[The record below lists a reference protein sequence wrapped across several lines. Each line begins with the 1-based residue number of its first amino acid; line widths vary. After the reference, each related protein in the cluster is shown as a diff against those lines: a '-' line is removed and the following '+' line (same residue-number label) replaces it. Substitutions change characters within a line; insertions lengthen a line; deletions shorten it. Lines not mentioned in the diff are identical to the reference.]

1 MEENEN
7 ITQIFVLNF
16 YTCQT
21 EIKNSLQVKGQIYN
35 IFYSNETTYR
45 WSLLDYELDFLCTQ
59 LRYILQVP

>member
-45 WSLLDYELDFLCTQ
+45 
-59 LRYILQVP
+59 